1 MKITVVYTMKGCPF
15 CVMIKEELNKENIS
29 FIERDIDEYEEEYDE
44 FVRVTESDY
53 IPALM
58 LLTLDENEEASNV
71 ELLAPDRDFNDI
83 YEGVELVKNYLLD

>member
-15 CVMIKEELNKENIS
+15 CSMIKEELNKENIS

-44 FVRVTESDY
+44 FVRVTENEY

-58 LLTLDENEEASNV
+58 LLTLDENEKASNV

-83 YEGVELVKNYLLD
+83 YEGVELVKNYLLN